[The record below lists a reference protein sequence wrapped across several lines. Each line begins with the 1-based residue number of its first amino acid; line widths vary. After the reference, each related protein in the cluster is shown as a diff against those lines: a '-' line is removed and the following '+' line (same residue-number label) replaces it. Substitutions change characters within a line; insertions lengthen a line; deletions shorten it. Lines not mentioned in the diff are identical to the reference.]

1 MGWRWRGLGR
11 LQELFEMY
19 DRQDTNYILYARLI
33 ALYLYL
39 QPSTTMKSHLA
50 NAVGES

>member
-1 MGWRWRGLGR
+1 MGQ

-33 ALYLYL
+33 ALYLVAGCL
-39 QPSTTMKSHLA
+39 LWHRFLLA
-50 NAVGES
+50 AQHYHEVPFS